1 MHLRCYLFFLAILLT
16 AISAPA
22 QTTYTFNGG
31 IFVSPWDDPATWT
44 PSGVPGPN
52 DTAIINIQPGSNS
65 ALMFHDTFS
74 VGTLRIRSYF
84 DLLGSGKLTVLD
96 SFYTSY
102 PGYCFINLSLAEG
115 AHGRVD
121 DADYAGPGA
130 FHVFNNVLAVDGA
143 MLFDAA
149 HVSVVEGRINGTVTV
164 KQGRLLGHQIVNP
177 IGRLVFDP
185 PAGDTLSIGRI
196 TNRGKV
202 VWKNGHLRNLK
213 RRFVNEGL
221 WLMEASGHAILND
234 STHIDSLFV
243 NTGIL
248 NAASVSLQ
256 THLINSG
263 SIVVVDSAVLTLEDG
278 MHFYEGI
285 FSGGTLRLRGDT
297 STVFGY
303 IASTSLKVFD
313 IDHTVLN
320 VYEPFNPADTLRLSD
335 AEVIGPGSLTVT
347 GHLNWQ
353 GGTLNVPAH
362 VFPGATAEIRTGMLP
377 PVATYSFFNEGNL
390 TQSGSFF
397 SNGDCINA
405 GIWQITDGQPVDIA
419 GQGSFENYGSVVLC
433 SDTSGLLTFNVP
445 VTNQPSATFA
455 GIGAIAFGMGLNNLG
470 LVEPGCA
477 VGTLTLA
484 QDFDTG
490 AGVTLDVEGDQPGQY
505 DRLVAFGDVSASG
518 TLSIQ
523 TPPGLILADTID
535 IINTAGVF
543 TGVFAEVVVPPDFK
557 VLYRPNGVSL
567 AYSPMV
573 GTATTGL
580 ASPWQLSPT
589 IATNEVRLATYA
601 PSGDNLNV
609 WVVDAQGQIVQVL
622 FLENSMQELTIPVA
636 DLPAGLYHVQVVNG
650 KESFNLKFVKL

>member
-1 MHLRCYLFFLAILLT
+1 
-16 AISAPA
+16 
-22 QTTYTFNGG
+22 
-31 IFVSPWDDPATWT
+31 
-44 PSGVPGPN
+44 
-52 DTAIINIQPGSNS
+52 
-65 ALMFHDTFS
+65 
-74 VGTLRIRSYF
+74 
-84 DLLGSGKLTVLD
+84 
-96 SFYTSY
+96 
-102 PGYCFINLSLAEG
+102 
-115 AHGRVD
+115 
-121 DADYAGPGA
+121 
-130 FHVFNNVLAVDGA
+130 
-143 MLFDAA
+143 
-149 HVSVVEGRINGTVTV
+149 
-164 KQGRLLGHQIVNP
+164 
-177 IGRLVFDP
+177 
-185 PAGDTLSIGRI
+185 
-196 TNRGKV
+196 
-202 VWKNGHLRNLK
+202 
-213 RRFVNEGL
+213 
-221 WLMEASGHAILND
+221 
-234 STHIDSLFV
+234 
-243 NTGIL
+243 
-248 NAASVSLQ
+248 
-256 THLINSG
+256 
-263 SIVVVDSAVLTLEDG
+263 
-278 MHFYEGI
+278 
-285 FSGGTLRLRGDT
+285 
-297 STVFGY
+297 
-303 IASTSLKVFD
+303 
-313 IDHTVLN
+313 
-320 VYEPFNPADTLRLSD
+320 
-335 AEVIGPGSLTVT
+335 
-347 GHLNWQ
+347 
-353 GGTLNVPAH
+353 
-362 VFPGATAEIRTGMLP
+362 MLP

-397 SNGDCINA
+397 SNDDCINA

-445 VTNQPSATFA
+445 VTNQPSATFT

-470 LVEPGCA
+470 LVEPGCE

-636 DLPAGLYHVQVVNG
+636 DLPAGLYHVQLVNG